1 MGRLL
6 LNSRG
11 LNTSAGCRQI
21 FKKIQ
26 KDNLA
31 EKTMFIVSH
40 PSYGIE
46 ERIAE
51 NCVEIMGF
59 KRENLFFSV
68 NGIPEGVIPDFI
80 HVTEGNT
87 FEILKYMRDN
97 GLVEYIKTVMEN
109 EKVIYIGSSAGAA
122 IAGSDVMLICDFD
135 KNDIGLVDYKALEL
149 FEGAI
154 IPHYEREYL
163 RNYIR
168 NTEEHIIKRYK
179 RIYSVSNEEVLI
191 M

>member
-6 LNSRG
+6 LNSKG
-11 LNTSAGCRQI
+11 LNTKVGCRQI
-21 FKKIQ
+21 FEKIQ
-26 KDNLA
+26 EDNLA

-40 PSYGIE
+40 PSYGVE
-46 ERIAE
+46 ELIAA

-59 KRENLFFSV
+59 KQENLFFSV
-68 NGIPEGVIPDFI
+68 NGIPEGITLDYI

-87 FEILKYMRDN
+87 FKILKYMRDN
-97 GLVEYIKTVMEN
+97 GLVEYIKSVMEN

-122 IAGSDVMLICDFD
+122 IAGSDVMLISDFD
-135 KNDIGLVDYKALEL
+135 KNDIGMVDYKALEL

-154 IPHYEREYL
+154 IPHYEPEYL

-179 RIYSVSNEEVLI
+179 KIYSVSNEEVLI
-191 M
+191 L